1 MIVLDTHAWLWR
13 AAKPEL
19 LSTAAR
25 DAIEA
30 ADMIGIA
37 PTSCWEVAMLA
48 RKGRIELDRSA
59 FVWIQEALFADRV
72 LLLDLT
78 PQIAVLAAELEWE
91 HQDPADRII
100 VATAIVHDSPVVTK
114 DRYMRQFAGVATIW

>member
-1 MIVLDTHAWLWR
+1 MIILDTHAWLWR
-13 AAKPEL
+13 TSKPDL
-19 LSTAAR
+19 LSAAAR
-25 DAIEA
+25 DAIDA
-30 ADMIGIA
+30 TDIIGIA

-78 PQIAVLAAELEWE
+78 AHIAVLAAELEWE
-91 HQDPADRII
+91 HHDPADRMI
-100 VATAIVHDSPVVTK
+100 VATAIAHDSPVVTK
-114 DRYMRQFAGVATIW
+114 DRYIRAFPGVSTIW